1 MSSTMPVGAR
11 DLLRHGPFLFFLLSR
26 SLSRFASQIAA
37 VAIGWQIYDITGSAF
52 QLGMVGLVQFLPTA
66 LLVFVAGHAADRFER
81 KRVVQLCQLAEAAT
95 ALFLAVST
103 FSGWLTEVQIF
114 IATFVI
120 GIAGAFES
128 PATAALLPLIAP
140 KGSVQR
146 ATAISS
152 GAAQVATITGPALGG
167 LAYVFAPSLPYF
179 VIVVFW
185 LVGAVLTGLIH
196 IPKQEPSK
204 QDATADDVF
213 AGVRFIR
220 SNPAILGTISLD
232 MFAVLLGGVTALLPI
247 YARDILETGPL
258 GLGILRAAP
267 AVGALLMT
275 MVLARHSINRH
286 VGLRMFQAVIVFG
299 AATVVFALSQW
310 MWLSVAGAGGAG
322 RRRHDQ
328 RGDTLFAGTALDARR
343 DARPGRRGQ
352 FPVHQCLQPAR
363 PVRKRR
369 HRGAVRRD
377 AGRRARRRRDDRDRA
392 AMDEAVSGA
401 AEGGAAGVGGYDVS
415 ARRPC
420 ERRDPYR
427 VISRVNT
434 NARRLVPNQ
443 RRGVWVPAFAGTTA
457 VV

>member
-1 MSSTMPVGAR
+1 M
-11 DLLRHGPFLFFLLSR
+11 
-26 SLSRFASQIAA
+26 
-37 VAIGWQIYDITGSAF
+37 
-52 QLGMVGLVQFLPTA
+52 QFLPTA

-103 FSGWLTEVQIF
+103 FAGWLTVAQIF

-185 LVGAVLTGLIH
+185 LVGAVLTGFIH
-196 IPKQEPSK
+196 ITKQEPSK

-310 MWLSVAGAGGAG
+310 MWLSVVALAVLGAADTISVVIRFSLVQLSTPDEMRGRVGAVNF
-322 RRRHDQ
+322 
-328 RGDTLFAGTALDARR
+328 LFINASNQL
-343 DARPGRRGQ
+343 GQ
-352 FPVHQCLQPAR
+352 FESGVTAALFGTVPA
-363 PVRKRR
+363 
-369 HRGAVRRD
+369 AVL
-377 AGRRARRRRDDRDRA
+377 G
-392 AMDEAVSGA
+392 
-401 AEGGAAGVGGYDVS
+401 GVGTIAIALLWMKLFPALRKV
-415 ARRPC
+415 
-420 ERRDPYR
+420 ER
-427 VISRVNT
+427 
-434 NARRLVPNQ
+434 LE
-443 RRGVWVPAFAGTTA
+443 
-457 VV
+457 